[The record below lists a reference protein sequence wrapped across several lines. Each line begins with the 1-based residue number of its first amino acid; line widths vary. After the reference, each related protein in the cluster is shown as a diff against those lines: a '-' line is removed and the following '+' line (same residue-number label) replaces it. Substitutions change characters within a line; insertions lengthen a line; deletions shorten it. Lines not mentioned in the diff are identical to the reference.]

1 MDVDQIAL
9 DVLRLLLTEFVLLEE
24 WYRLIVEVLEA
35 NTLEETMVR
44 FV

>member
-9 DVLRLLLTEFVLLEE
+9 DVLRLNLTEFVLLEE
-24 WYRLIVEVLEA
+24 RYRLIVEVLEA